1 MENFINKVYVTVIS
15 VLLAIIGFFLMAT
28 YTKITETNTLVHQ
41 LQVEL
46 SAMREKEK
54 YFLSYQE
61 VSQLIDK
68 KICDYHREH
77 IISNNKKN

>member
-1 MENFINKVYVTVIS
+1 MEKFINKVYVTVITI
-15 VLLAIIGFFLMAT
+15 LLTIIGFFLVAT
-28 YTKITETNTLVHQ
+28 YTKISETNTLVHQ

-54 YFLSYQE
+54 FFLSYQE
-61 VSQLIDK
+61 VAQLIDK

-77 IISNNKKN
+77 NSNSSKNY

>member
-1 MENFINKVYVTVIS
+1 MEKFINKVYVAVITI
-15 VLLAIIGFFLMAT
+15 LLTIIGFFLVAT
-28 YTKITETNTLVHQ
+28 YTKISETNTLVHQ

-54 YFLSYQE
+54 FFLSYQE

-77 IISNNKKN
+77 NFNGSKNY